1 MKHTLFKIS
10 AVAMMT
16 ATIIGCS
23 DANIASYNTRKSA
36 DNFEVNRRIVF
47 YNGITDNYILEI
59 EGRCSFDLNDSK
71 TAFNVICKT
80 GEKVFKRHTLVLSDN
95 VTAFVE
101 QIEPN
106 QADSYFYRVIFK
118 PSAIVP
124 DMEVKLPE

>member
-1 MKHTLFKIS
+1 MKILKLLTLGLMS
-10 AVAMMT
+10 ALAVGCVDDAQVAT
-16 ATIIGCS
+16 H
-23 DANIASYNTRKSA
+23 NTKKAA

-59 EGRCSFDLNDSK
+59 EGRCSFDLNDTQ

-80 GEKVFKRHTLVLSDN
+80 GEQMYKRHTLVLSDN

-106 QADSYFYRVIFK
+106 KASSYFYRVTFK
-118 PSAIVP
+118 PSVIAP
-124 DMEVKLPE
+124 DVDVRLP